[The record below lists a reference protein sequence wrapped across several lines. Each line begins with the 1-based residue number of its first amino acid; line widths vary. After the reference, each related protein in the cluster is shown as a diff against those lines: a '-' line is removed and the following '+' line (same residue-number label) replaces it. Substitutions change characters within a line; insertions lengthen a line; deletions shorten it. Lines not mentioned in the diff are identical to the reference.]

1 MAIISPNDQAVNGCE
16 FIKEILYSIAPA
28 SVVTF
33 FEKYY
38 FSKKIK
44 TLVISSREDLV
55 DACQT
60 LFNCIESDFPHLS
73 FVLRIVLSVI
83 DRTFTPPEPQE
94 DLYSQKLR
102 DELRDLQALI
112 QDELRAAFTKYF
124 YDWQHLVSIS
134 NEMYESQ
141 EARGIAVALVSPN
154 FLNSR
159 SINSEYKLIRNEL
172 PVRFHRIHGA
182 RKFLQSIS
190 ANYCALLMCDPCGG
204 YNSPQFVGSSPLPL
218 VSGTYPI
225 IVFRKHMEWELHL
238 PEPGKSENIKC
249 ILDLPSTDALIRYEA
264 GRFCVPTL
272 DFETYLKKYFA
283 NNSNLPQS
291 TISDLSAF
299 LLKLGKSH
307 GALAVIGPNVFIRLE
322 AKRLSA
328 LERGYRFD
336 KPIPLSELANETRF
350 LAQIAQV
357 DGALLCSRTKCYGFG
372 FILDGK
378 AKKGSLDR
386 GARFNSG
393 LSYIK
398 SHFGFIAII
407 QSEDGMIDIV

>member
-38 FSKKIK
+38 FSEKIK

-55 DACQT
+55 DACQA

-83 DRTFTPPEPQE
+83 DRMFTPLEPQE
-94 DLYSQKLR
+94 ELYSQKLR
-102 DELRDLQALI
+102 EELRELQALI

-124 YDWQHLVSIS
+124 YNWQHLVSIS

-159 SINSEYKLIRNEL
+159 PINPKYKLIRNEL

-190 ANYCALLMCDPCGG
+190 EDYCALLMCDPCGG
-204 YNSPQFVGSSPLPL
+204 YNSPQFIGSSPLAL

-238 PEPGKSENIKC
+238 PEPGKSEEIQNI
-249 ILDLPSTDALIRYEA
+249 LNLPSTDALLRYEA

-272 DFETYLKKYFA
+272 DFKTYLKKYFA
-283 NNSNLPQS
+283 NNSNLPQD
-291 TISDLSAF
+291 TISDLSTF
-299 LLKLGKSH
+299 LIELGKHH
-307 GALAVIGPNVFIRLE
+307 GVLAVIGPTDSIRNE
-322 AKRLSA
+322 VKRLSD

-336 KPIPLSELANETRF
+336 KSISLSELAKETSF
-350 LAQIAQV
+350 LAQIARV
-357 DGALLCSRTKCYGFG
+357 DGALMCSHTKCYGFG

-378 AKKGSLDR
+378 AKDGNIDR
-386 GARFNSG
+386 GARYNGG
-393 LSYIK
+393 LSYVTA
-398 SHFGFIAII
+398 HFGFIAVI